1 MGISADFYNE
11 KRTGYILALD
21 VAMLDATHI
30 EEDDDIDRW
39 KTDVVRNMIRPLYI
53 GEDISYSYMTT
64 PSLAVFNLKAI
75 TVTGLAEI
83 VVC

>member
-1 MGISADFYNE
+1 
-11 KRTGYILALD
+11 
-21 VAMLDATHI
+21 
-30 EEDDDIDRW
+30 
-39 KTDVVRNMIRPLYI
+39 MIRPLYI

-64 PSLAVFNLKAI
+64 PSLAVFNTKAI